1 MWFYRLVEL
10 AFLGCGGFLL
20 VLALRNFYYGSASK
34 NWPQTLGRIIRSYVL
49 VDRSDDGKGYT
60 PQLEYE
66 YTFQGSSYRG
76 KRIRFGQIGSW
87 SRKQAEG
94 ILAPFPEGSAVSVF
108 VDPANSEEAV
118 LIRGTSWGNL
128 VIVLAG
134 AIFAWFGYMMHI
146 HATDR

>member
-1 MWFYRLVEL
+1 MWFYRLMEL
-10 AFLGCGGFLL
+10 AFLGCGGFLIL
-20 VLALRNFYYGSASK
+20 VALRNFYSGSASK
-34 NWPQTLGRIIRSYVL
+34 NWAQTYGRISRSFVL
-49 VDRSDDGKGYT
+49 VHSDDEQGYT

-66 YTFQGSSYRG
+66 YSYQGAAYRG
-76 KRIRFGQIGSW
+76 KRIRFGQVGSW

-94 ILAPFPEGSAVSVF
+94 ILAPFPEGSTVPVF
-108 VDPANSEEAV
+108 VDPRNSEEAV

-128 VIVLAG
+128 ALVLAG